1 MDLSLDYN
9 LLKSLHIIS
18 FTTWMAGLFYLPR
31 IYVYHS
37 IEERKS
43 KSYKTFIIMEK
54 KLLRYIMNPSFIIT
68 FVTGIALVIKT
79 KQFYESWFFSKF
91 VLVISMAIFHM
102 YCAKIRRDF
111 EQKRNIKTE
120 KFFRVINE
128 VPTILFVLIVLTV
141 VFKPFN

>member
-37 IEERKS
+37 SEERKS

-68 FVTGIALVIKT
+68 YVTGTALIIKT
-79 KQFYESWFFSKF
+79 EQFYEIWFFSKF
-91 VLVISMAIFHM
+91 MLVLLMSIFHM

>member
-1 MDLSLDYN
+1 MDVNLDYN

-37 IEERKS
+37 SEERKS

-68 FVTGIALVIKT
+68 YVTGTALIIKT
-79 KQFYESWFFSKF
+79 EQFYEIWFFSKF
-91 VLVISMAIFHM
+91 ILVLLMSIFHM

>member
-1 MDLSLDYN
+1 MDLNLDYN

-37 IEERKS
+37 SEERKS

-68 FVTGIALVIKT
+68 YVTGTALIIKT
-79 KQFYESWFFSKF
+79 EQFYEIWFFSKF
-91 VLVISMAIFHM
+91 ILVLLMSIFHM

-120 KFFRVINE
+120 NFFRVINE

>member
-37 IEERKS
+37 SEERKS

-68 FVTGIALVIKT
+68 YVTGTALIIKT
-79 KQFYESWFFSKF
+79 EQFYEIWFFSKF
-91 VLVISMAIFHM
+91 ILVLLMSIFHM

-128 VPTILFVLIVLTV
+128 VPTILFILIVLTV

>member
-1 MDLSLDYN
+1 MDLNLDYN

-37 IEERKS
+37 SEERKS

-68 FVTGIALVIKT
+68 YVTGTALIIKT
-79 KQFYESWFFSKF
+79 EQFYEIWFFSKF
-91 VLVISMAIFHM
+91 ILVLLMSIFHM

>member
-1 MDLSLDYN
+1 MDLNLDYN

-68 FVTGIALVIKT
+68 YVTGIALIIKT
-79 KQFYESWFFSKF
+79 EQFYEIWFFSKF
-91 VLVISMAIFHM
+91 ILVLLMAIFHM

-141 VFKPFN
+141 IFKPFN